1 MRTLMTPNR
10 MTLRPMILRP
20 MILRTMGRATFATLA
35 FTAAAAFAQV
45 PTATPAPAKPLPGDV
60 RELAAAVEKA
70 GLDAAALSARYSG
83 EFVSSQR
90 SEVTSRIA
98 GRVKTVNVDEGALV
112 ESGSVLLE
120 LETEYLDLDVK
131 QAQAEAARARAALN
145 EAERDAQRKAELV
158 AKGSVSEAASLRS
171 ASLFEQAKAQLD
183 GANARLSL
191 AQTRRNDASLTAPFR
206 GVVEQRRVNV
216 GERLAEATP
225 AFLIVQLAPL
235 KLRFRV
241 RETDLLL
248 VRKGQGVEAEVD
260 AYPGVKFRG
269 VISVAG
275 GAVDSSTRTFLAEAR
290 FDNRDLKLRPGL
302 FARVRVLTAGK

>member
-1 MRTLMTPNR
+1 MTQRTLSVVFS
-10 MTLRPMILRP
+10 LS
-20 MILRTMGRATFATLA
+20 AV
-35 FTAAAAFAQV
+35 AAFAQS
-45 PTATPAPAKPLPGDV
+45 PAGSPPGKGLPGDV

-70 GLDAAALSARYSG
+70 GQDSAALSSRYSG

-90 SEVTSRIA
+90 SELTARIG
-98 GRVKTVNVDEGALV
+98 GRVKSVAVDEGSLV
-112 ESGSVLLE
+112 QAGSTLLE
-120 LETEYLDLDVK
+120 LETEYLDLDVS
-131 QAQAEAARARAALN
+131 QAAAEVARAQAALV
-145 EAERDAQRKAELV
+145 EAERDAQRKTELV

-171 ASLFEQAKAQLD
+171 ASLYGQAKASLD

-191 AQTRRNDASLTAPFR
+191 ARTRRADAVLRAPFR

-225 AFLIVQLAPL
+225 AFVIVQLAPL

-241 RETDLLL
+241 RESDLTL
-248 VRKGQGVEAEVD
+248 VRKGQGVEAEVE

-275 GAVDSSTRTFLAEAR
+275 GAIDPATRTFLAEAR
-290 FDNRDLKLRPGL
+290 FENRDLKLRPGL
-302 FARVRVLTAGK
+302 FARVRVLTGK

>member
-1 MRTLMTPNR
+1 MTQRTLSVV
-10 MTLRPMILRP
+10 LSLS
-20 MILRTMGRATFATLA
+20 AV
-35 FTAAAAFAQV
+35 AAFAQS
-45 PTATPAPAKPLPGDV
+45 PAGSPPGKGLPGDV

-70 GLDAAALSARYSG
+70 GQDSAALSSRYSG

-90 SEVTSRIA
+90 SELTPRIG
-98 GRVKTVNVDEGALV
+98 GRVKSVAVDEGSLV
-112 ESGSVLLE
+112 QAGSTLLE
-120 LETEYLDLDVK
+120 LETEYLDLDVS
-131 QAQAEAARARAALN
+131 QAAAEVARAQAALV
-145 EAERDAQRKAELV
+145 EAERDAQRKTELV

-171 ASLFEQAKAQLD
+171 ASVYGQAKAGLD

-191 AQTRRNDASLTAPFR
+191 AQTRRADAVLRAPFR

-225 AFLIVQLAPL
+225 AFVIVQLAPL

-241 RETDLLL
+241 RESDLTL
-248 VRKGQGVEAEVD
+248 VRKGQGVEAEVE

-275 GAVDSSTRTFLAEAR
+275 GAIDPATRTFLAEAR
-290 FDNRDLKLRPGL
+290 FENRDLKLRPGL
-302 FARVRVLTAGK
+302 FARVRVLTGK